1 MVKKVIQNND
11 EINKKR
17 IKRLA
22 LILGL
27 FAFSL
32 YAGFIL
38 SYMK

>member
-1 MVKKVIQNND
+1 MVKKVIRNND
-11 EINKKR
+11 EMVKKR

-22 LILGL
+22 LGLGL

-38 SYMK
+38 SNMK